1 MIGRVQMQRNIFMEI
16 NKEIESLYPETCDE
30 FKRIQKEQYDT
41 FCKKQHDYGQHNI
54 TLGMDLS
61 DPDNRHMS
69 ITAIIIR
76 INDKIQ
82 RLFNLVLRRKVKA
95 QNEPIEDAFK
105 DLSVYGIIAQIV
117 SNEKWGK

>member
-1 MIGRVQMQRNIFMEI
+1 MKVV
-16 NKEIESLYPETCDE
+16 KEIEKLYPETCNE
-30 FKRIQKEQYDT
+30 FKRLQKEQYDT
-41 FCKKQHDYGQHNI
+41 FCKKQYDYGQHNI

-61 DPDNRHMS
+61 DHDNRHLS

>member
-1 MIGRVQMQRNIFMEI
+1 MNVI
-16 NKEIESLYPETCDE
+16 KEIEKTYPETCKE
-30 FKRIQKEQYDT
+30 FKRLQREQYET

-61 DPDNRHMS
+61 DPDNAHHS
-69 ITAIIIR
+69 ITAIVIR
-76 INDKIQ
+76 IKDKIQ
-82 RLFNLVLRRKVKA
+82 RLFNLVLRRKARA

-117 SNEKWGK
+117 SNGKWGN

>member
-1 MIGRVQMQRNIFMEI
+1 MNSLPNII
-16 NKEIESLYPETCDE
+16 KEIESTFPDTCKE
-30 FKRIQKEQYDT
+30 FKKIQKEQYET
-41 FCKKQHDYGQHNI
+41 FCKKQYDYGQHNI

-61 DPDNRHMS
+61 DPENAHLS

-76 INDKIQ
+76 INDKVQ
-82 RLFNLVLRRKVKA
+82 RLFNLVLKRKKAA

-117 SNEKWGK
+117 KNGKWGK

>member
-1 MIGRVQMQRNIFMEI
+1 MSNIV
-16 NKEIESLYPETCDE
+16 KEIETAYPETCKE
-30 FKRIQKEQYDT
+30 FKRLQKEQYST
-41 FCKKQHDYGQHNI
+41 FCKKQYDYGQHNI

-61 DPDNRHMS
+61 DPDNCHLS

-82 RLFNLVLRRKVKA
+82 RLFNLVLKRKKQA

-117 SNEKWGK
+117 ANGKWGK

>member
-1 MIGRVQMQRNIFMEI
+1 MSIV
-16 NKEIESLYPETCDE
+16 KEIEKLYPETCNE
-30 FKRIQKEQYDT
+30 FKRLQKEQYDT
-41 FCKKQHDYGQHNI
+41 FCKKQYDYGQHNI

-61 DPDNRHMS
+61 DPDNRHLS

-105 DLSVYGIIAQIV
+105 DLSVYSIIAQIV

>member
-1 MIGRVQMQRNIFMEI
+1 MANKCNNDTV
-16 NKEIESLYPETCDE
+16 KEIEKTFPETCRE
-30 FKRIQKEQYDT
+30 FKRLQKEQYET

-61 DPDNRHMS
+61 DPENINLS
-69 ITAIIIR
+69 VSAIIIR
-76 INDKIQ
+76 ISDKVQ
-82 RLFNLVLRRKVKA
+82 RLFNLVLRRKAKA

-117 SNEKWGK
+117 ANKKWGK

>member
-1 MIGRVQMQRNIFMEI
+1 MKNVI
-16 NKEIESLYPETCDE
+16 KEIEQTYPETCSE

-54 TLGMDLS
+54 TLGMDLT
-61 DPDNRHMS
+61 DPDGRHLS
-69 ITAIIIR
+69 ISAIIIR

-117 SNEKWGK
+117 TNDKWGK